1 MTQKNSD
8 SSVTEYEED
17 EDEEEDEEE
26 SNNVDWK
33 RNRTRNNKNVSPPVH
48 DSGDTFQTKI
58 TEQLDTL
65 HAVQF
70 VHESFFGLNLVPS
83 EASGSLE
90 IGPWPFFDKSKFDE
104 KQVDDK
110 SSVITLSELSSSSLS
125 RTEKVSLPPITL
137 NCANLLRHV
146 FDRYDTNKDGILSRE
161 DLDTIN
167 EKCGFDIL
175 TQEMYD
181 WILSLEDS
189 RHCTVDCFYS
199 YFSWLALSEPR
210 SFRRVLPIFVVLL
223 RISIV
228 PFSHPIDNYQNHITR
243 FVTNTN
249 SAVMTYPTQ
258 VLCCGCTT
266 HDECEQ
272 LVRRNKSYA
281 NRNVSLSW
289 SSHTHTQVHL
299 CTIQFEQKE
308 SSSKACIDDCV
319 EIKGE
324 QVITQSSTSFGFECI
339 GVV

>member
-1 MTQKNSD
+1 M
-8 SSVTEYEED
+8 TEYEED

-26 SNNVDWK
+26 SNNVDWN
-33 RNRTRNNKNVSPPVH
+33 RNRTRNNRNMSSPVH
-48 DSGDTFQTKI
+48 SGDTFQTKI
-58 TEQLDTL
+58 TEQLDAL

-110 SSVITLSELSSSSLS
+110 SPVITLSELSSSALS

-161 DLDTIN
+161 DLDAIN
-167 EKCGFDIL
+167 EKCGFDTL

-210 SFRRVLPIFVVLL
+210 TFRRVLRKLDL
-223 RISIV
+223 
-228 PFSHPIDNYQNHITR
+228 Y
-243 FVTNTN
+243 
-249 SAVMTYPTQ
+249 SAVMSKGAP
-258 VLCCGCTT
+258 LTT
-266 HDECEQ
+266 
-272 LVRRNKSYA
+272 
-281 NRNVSLSW
+281 NVSNWYVVMSRMPTKLTKLS
-289 SSHTHTQVHL
+289 
-299 CTIQFEQKE
+299 CPQKQT
-308 SSSKACIDDCV
+308 
-319 EIKGE
+319 G
-324 QVITQSSTSFGFECI
+324 TSLYDP
-339 GVV
+339 V

>member
-17 EDEEEDEEE
+17 EDEEDEE
-26 SNNVDWK
+26 SNVDWK
-33 RNRTRNNKNVSPPVH
+33 RNRTRNNNKNVSPPVH
-48 DSGDTFQTKI
+48 DSGDTFQTNI

-125 RTEKVSLPPITL
+125 RTKVSLPPITL

-161 DLDTIN
+161 DLDAIN
-167 EKCGFDIL
+167 EKCGFDTL

-210 SFRRVLPIFVVLL
+210 TFRRVLRKLDL
-223 RISIV
+223 
-228 PFSHPIDNYQNHITR
+228 Y
-243 FVTNTN
+243 
-249 SAVMTYPTQ
+249 SAVMRKGAP
-258 VLCCGCTT
+258 LTT
-266 HDECEQ
+266 
-272 LVRRNKSYA
+272 
-281 NRNVSLSW
+281 NVSNWYVVMSRMPKKFKTLMSKN
-289 SSHTHTQVHL
+289 HT
-299 CTIQFEQKE
+299 
-308 SSSKACIDDCV
+308 
-319 EIKGE
+319 G
-324 QVITQSSTSFGFECI
+324 TSLYDP
-339 GVV
+339 V